1 VSWNVLGE
9 LCNDDFIEAFEAG
22 QRIFHRLAEFAGQT
36 VEFGAADLRHLEVVG
51 QTQQFHTDVVVDL
64 GRRWCRRVAGTS
76 QVVFII
82 SGNQNMHIDDIIH
95 FVIVF
100 FCLVVTESARFDANA
115 IRDERRLQMFADFLV
130 DGVVYAT
137 TDRELEE
144 ETPIIGEIN
153 ILLKKRKEKK
163 NQSITSFSWVQEEQR
178 IKLFSKIRLKLSFL
192 RKKRRGLSMNKRSH
206 WLSLPKSLKK
216 ME

>member
-1 VSWNVLGE
+1 MSWNVLGE

-82 SGNQNMHIDDIIH
+82 S
-95 FVIVF
+95 
-100 FCLVVTESARFDANA
+100 VTESARFDANA